1 MVATLVYDQETPP
14 RAWGRPALTA
24 LSGGNVGNTPTGVGK
39 TQPAI
44 KPPMRTRKHPHGRG
58 EDTISGYA
66 KRARRETPPRAWGR
80 LSDFQRA
87 GQAARNTPT
96 GVGKTHLVARSVR
109 CTRKHPHGRGEDL
122 PHLAERWRWLETPPR
137 AWGRRSGSGD
147 DDLSGGNTPTGV
159 GKTGF
164 RAHSGYL
171 CEKHPHGRG
180 EDRPSNDACQ
190 WCRETPPRAWG
201 RLTANQVSV
210 PIGGNTPTGVGK
222 TFAVAGVP
230 APRRKHPHGR
240 GEDCRLRAYRCP
252 LLETPPRAWGRR
264 PSVSAHETLHG
275 NTPSGVGKTPW
286 RTPCHRL

>member
-1 MVATLVYDQETPP
+1 M
-14 RAWGRPALTA
+14 
-24 LSGGNVGNTPTGVGK
+24 
-39 TQPAI
+39 
-44 KPPMRTRKHPHGRG
+44 
-58 EDTISGYA
+58 
-66 KRARRETPPRAWGR
+66 
-80 LSDFQRA
+80 
-87 GQAARNTPT
+87 
-96 GVGKTHLVARSVR
+96 
-109 CTRKHPHGRGEDL
+109 

-275 NTPSGVGKTPW
+275 NTPTGVGKTRLAIKGVFTPW
-286 RTPCHRL
+286 KHPHGRGEDISTAAVSDHARETPPRAWGRHENQAGKHESRGNTPTGVGKTKWSDGRERRV